1 MSFLKKL
8 KIDYQIIRQ
17 LYFWVNIQ
25 GDENRISGNTAEP
38 HVYCNVTH
46 KSRDMET
53 TKVLIKEWM
62 AYDADRYSSVM
73 RRKESLPF
81 MTTRMDLDGIKQSD
95 MSNSERQI
103 PYNLTSKG
111 I

>member
-1 MSFLKKL
+1 MK
-8 KIDYQIIRQ
+8 
-17 LYFWVNIQ
+17 
-25 GDENRISGNTAEP
+25 
-38 HVYCNVTH
+38 
-46 KSRDMET
+46 
-53 TKVLIKEWM
+53 
-62 AYDADRYSSVM
+62 YDADRYSSAM

-103 PYNLTSKG
+103 PYHLTSKG